1 MSPCDK
7 CKNLAYHDKT
17 VTCLAGHKPRF
28 HMPKNELDSDYGWK
42 KRNCHDYAMKPEDGR
57 DECLRCQ
64 CGSVS
69 FHLLRNGNAECKRC
83 QATHERRELAWIY
96 IG

>member
-1 MSPCDK
+1 MNPCDK
-7 CKNLAYHDKT
+7 CTNLVYHGKK
-17 VTCLAGHKPRF
+17 VTCLAGHSPRF
-28 HMPKNELDSDYGWK
+28 HMPKNELDSEYGWK
-42 KRNCHDYAMKPEDGR
+42 KRNCPDYTMKPEDGR
-57 DECLRCQ
+57 DECLICQ

-83 QATHERRELAWIY
+83 QATHERSELAWIY

>member
-1 MSPCDK
+1 MSSCDK
-7 CKNLAYHDKT
+7 CTNLAYHGNK
-17 VTCLAGHKPRF
+17 VTCLVGHSPSF
-28 HMPKNELDSDYGWK
+28 HMPENELDSDYGWK
-42 KRNCHDYAMKPEDGR
+42 KRNCPDYSMKPEDGR
-57 DECLRCQ
+57 DEALRCR

-83 QATHERRELAWIY
+83 QAIHERRELEWIY